1 MRMRFEEWRAV
12 ARDHLRQEHPP
23 ELIDWTTGKLKPSL
37 FGQPSEQA
45 DTAGSAYSVPKQ
57 FLELARVVGCHRDAS
72 AYALLYRVLWR
83 ITHGEPALLEFES
96 DPDVLQTRQLQKA
109 VRRDAHKM
117 KAFVRF
123 RKVVNGEQDTF
134 IAWHRPDHLIVQL
147 VAPFFSRRFP
157 AMDWAILTPDESV
170 FWDQSK
176 LTYGPGVPAEQ
187 APQEDGLEELWKSY
201 YRSTFNPAR
210 VNVALMKQEM
220 PVRHWPT
227 LPEAEL
233 IPELLAEAEARV
245 KDMVSRQEGLRKS
258 AADFLPEVRTLQNLR
273 AQAALCTGCELHGPA
288 TQTVFGMGSE
298 HARLAFV
305 GEQPGDE
312 EDLAG
317 EPFVGPA
324 GRLLRE
330 MMEQANVD
338 PSEVY
343 LTNTVKHFKYVQ
355 TGPRRLH
362 KKPGSR
368 EITAC
373 KPWLEAELQ
382 YLKPAGLL
390 LLGATSAQ
398 AVLGRDFRLSDQRG
412 KTVESRWCR
421 HTIATWHP
429 AAILR
434 APTPARQKE
443 MQLQLLEDIGRVAA
457 VDTQK

>member
-1 MRMRFEEWRAV
+1 
-12 ARDHLRQEHPP
+12 
-23 ELIDWTTGKLKPSL
+23 
-37 FGQPSEQA
+37 
-45 DTAGSAYSVPKQ
+45 
-57 FLELARVVGCHRDAS
+57 
-72 AYALLYRVLWR
+72 
-83 ITHGEPALLEFES
+83 
-96 DPDVLQTRQLQKA
+96 
-109 VRRDAHKM
+109 
-117 KAFVRF
+117 
-123 RKVVNGEQDTF
+123 
-134 IAWHRPDHLIVQL
+134 
-147 VAPFFSRRFP
+147 
-157 AMDWAILTPDESV
+157 
-170 FWDQSK
+170 
-176 LTYGPGVPAEQ
+176 
-187 APQEDGLEELWKSY
+187 
-201 YRSTFNPAR
+201 
-210 VNVALMKQEM
+210 
-220 PVRHWPT
+220 
-227 LPEAEL
+227 
-233 IPELLAEAEARV
+233 
-245 KDMVSRQEGLRKS
+245 GLRKS
-258 AADFLPEVRTLQNLR
+258 AADCLPEVRTLQNLR
-273 AQAALCTGCELHGPA
+273 AQAAVCTGCELHGPA
-288 TQTVFGMGSE
+288 TQTVFGTGSE

-330 MMEQANVD
+330 MMQQANVD

-390 LLGATSAQ
+390 LLGVTSAQ

-412 KTVESRWCR
+412 KVIESRWCR

-443 MQLQLLEDIGRVAA
+443 MQLQLLEDIGRGAA
-457 VDTQK
+457 VDMQK